1 MVAANHSTTCDPGS
15 IAVWTKH
22 WANGRHHK
30 KQCHAQPAIALLES
44 FITTSDTVLR
54 VKKRG
59 DINGFSVYRGNVIIS
74 KYKKWVSSRVVE
86 WESLK
91 LGSALARHTG
101 QEEGET
107 ISHLLTRP
115 SVLLQKGLSSLLLNR
130 IPDHPSPAIGG
141 TQWWPRPMMNEQL
154 DNKMFLKNNVV
165 ITSRSKMIYCV
176 SIHPRNTHV
185 NKHLSPPKV

>member
-1 MVAANHSTTCDPGS
+1 MGTLNLNTAKWSLSALPSSVAANHSTTCDPGS

-44 FITTSDTVLR
+44 FITTSDTVLG
-54 VKKRG
+54 VKEWG

-86 WESLK
+86 SESLK
-91 LGSALARHTG
+91 LGSALARHAG

-107 ISHLLTRP
+107 ISHLLARAL
-115 SVLLQKGLSSLLLNR
+115 VLLQKGLSSLLLNR
-130 IPDHPSPAIGG
+130 IPGHPSSAIGG
-141 TQWWPRPMMNEQL
+141 TQWLPRSIMTKTNDEWTIGQERC
-154 DNKMFLKNNVV
+154 F
-165 ITSRSKMIYCV
+165 SKTM
-176 SIHPRNTHV
+176 
-185 NKHLSPPKV
+185 L

>member
-44 FITTSDTVLR
+44 FITTSDTVLG
-54 VKKRG
+54 VKGWG

-107 ISHLLTRP
+107 ISHLLTRA
-115 SVLLQKGLSSLLLNR
+115 SVLLQKGLSSLSTGSLATPHLPLEGHNDDQDR
-130 IPDHPSPAIGG
+130 
-141 TQWWPRPMMNEQL
+141 WWPRPMMNRQL
-154 DNKMFLKNNVV
+154 GKKDDSQDQDQKWF
-165 ITSRSKMIYCV
+165 
-176 SIHPRNTHV
+176 
-185 NKHLSPPKV
+185 